1 MILKL
6 RSANEGGWIIWDNI
20 ERINF
25 WRVPL
30 EEAKGLNASW
40 KMIIENNKNNFDDQ
54 HAKVISIIQ
63 GGKETVIVSN
73 SFFIYLLNDEGK
85 TIDSI

>member
-1 MILKL
+1 MILKM
-6 RSANEGGWIIWDNI
+6 RSGDELGWVIWDGV
-20 ERINF
+20 ERIHF

-63 GGKETVIVSN
+63 GGKVDGDCFKL
-73 SFFIYLLNDEGK
+73 FFHI
-85 TIDSI
+85 SS